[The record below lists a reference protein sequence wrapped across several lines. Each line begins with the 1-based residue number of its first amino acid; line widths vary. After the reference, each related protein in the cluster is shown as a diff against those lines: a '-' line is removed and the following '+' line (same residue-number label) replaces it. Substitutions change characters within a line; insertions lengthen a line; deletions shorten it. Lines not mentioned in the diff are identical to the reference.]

1 MSKFTGY
8 LSYKD
13 WCILKHSLV
22 RGIKIKEEKLF
33 MNTLISTNNIP
44 TEERIIIEKELEE
57 ERKTLERITEL
68 TDNFKK
74 YIKGHGYY

>member
-1 MSKFTGY
+1 MSKWTGS

-13 WCILKHSLV
+13 WCILKHSVDRSIEAKQTELV
-22 RGIKIKEEKLF
+22 ID
-33 MNTLISTNNIP
+33 TLISTNNM
-44 TEERIIIEKELEE
+44 TLEKKETLQKELEE
-57 ERKTLERITEL
+57 EKKTLERVTEL